1 MGPQAKRVLRWLA
14 RLPIVLYDHDLGW
27 LLGRRFL
34 MLTHV
39 GRRSGRRYRTVLEV
53 IGAKSDSAEVM
64 VMVGLGRSAD
74 WYRNILAQPM
84 TDVAIGRER
93 FRAVYRELG
102 DEEAAALLA
111 AYERRNRALAVVIRQ
126 VLSRLVGWRYDGTPD
141 QRLRLVRERP
151 VIAFRPAGHS

>member
-1 MGPQAKRVLRWLA
+1 MGAQAKRVLRRLV

-39 GRRSGRRYRTVLEV
+39 GRRSRRRYRTVLEV
-53 IGAKSDSAEVM
+53 IGANPDSAEVM

-74 WYRNILAQPM
+74 WYRNLLAQPT

-102 DEEAAALLA
+102 DQEGADVLA
-111 AYERRNRALAVVIRQ
+111 AYERRNRAAAVVIRR

-151 VIAFRPAGHS
+151 VIAFRPEQNS